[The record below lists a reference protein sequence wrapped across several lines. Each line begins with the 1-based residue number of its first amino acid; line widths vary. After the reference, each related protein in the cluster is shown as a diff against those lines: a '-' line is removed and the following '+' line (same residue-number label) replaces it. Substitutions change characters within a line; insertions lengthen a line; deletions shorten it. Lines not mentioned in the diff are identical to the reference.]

1 MTDEQLHTSG
11 TPAADSLTVQAAD
24 TLPTAAETP
33 SVQLLGQLLTPLET
47 PVSPYRD
54 VSAATLFGAGSVQ
67 ASMPFDRPVARDPLA
82 TAAYHGA
89 GLLLLLFYG
98 MLLYRHLDDAGRLL
112 TQLWHNQ
119 ATEKRH
125 YEDSGG
131 SYTRFL
137 RISAVLGFLA
147 AGLGVVRLTAGML
160 PQRMVEALPETL
172 ALLCSLGVAAA
183 LGVVLLFRRGIT
195 AGVGVLTYTESLVE
209 RLWLVKRHT
218 TALLTLMLLPPLLF
232 WLAAPP
238 EGGRG
243 WLTVIVIEL
252 LAVLTLYLRE
262 TMLLFLSKKVSILHW
277 FLYLCVVEIFPLSLL
292 ILLAVR
298 YLA

>member
-67 ASMPFDRPVARDPLA
+67 VSMPFDRPVARDPLA

-147 AGLGVVRLTAGML
+147 AGFGVVRLTAGML

-218 TALLTLMLLPPLLF
+218 TALLTLVLLPPLLF